1 MILYHNMKKL
11 LAITHPDEWN
21 QLLPFNS
28 FIRNLKELNGYE
40 YVIAVVPYKGNIVIS
55 EADEIITIKDGDLF
69 SYPAI
74 LEKLDTRRNDDFLN
88 RCVKFCFEKYGSE
101 NIDIKSWQNTD
112 YDDGV
117 VDEINKPP
125 LEYYRKSFEYAKK
138 FFDDGLTITPTKK
151 IFESVKQKYGNLFND
166 KTLIVLTR
174 NFTNKANIHN
184 TANTLPYLEK
194 TLNHL
199 IDNGIKIVNIGF
211 PPKSF
216 NIKNSNY
223 VEINDNL
230 TQNEL
235 ISLFYLSSG
244 VMMAADAGGFVTH
257 YGSNVDFYIMSE
269 EWSVTN
275 KQVSISLIDSKKTN
289 KTISLVG
296 LSDEDIYQNI
306 INNIRPQETVFSKE
320 KIINII

>member
-1 MILYHNMKKL
+1 MKKL

-28 FIRNLKELNGYE
+28 FIRSLKELNGYD
-40 YVIAVVPYKGNIVIS
+40 YVIAVVPYKGSVVIS

-69 SYPAI
+69 SYPSI
-74 LEKLDTRRNDDFLN
+74 LEKLDTRRNNDFLK
-88 RCVKFCFEKYGSE
+88 RCVNFCFEKYGSE
-101 NIDIKSWQNTD
+101 NIDIKSWQNTE

-117 VDEINKPP
+117 VDEINKPA

-138 FFDDGLTITPTKK
+138 FFDCGLTITPTKK
-151 IFESVKQKYGNLFND
+151 IFEKIKEKYGNLFND
-166 KTLIVLTR
+166 KTLIVMTR
-174 NFTNKANIHN
+174 NFTNKANVHN
-184 TANTLPYLEK
+184 TINTLPNLEK
-194 TLNHL
+194 TLNYL
-199 IDNGIKIVNIGF
+199 INNGIKIVNIGF
-211 PPKSF
+211 PPKSYE
-216 NIKNSNY
+216 IKNSNY
-223 VEINDNL
+223 IEINDNL
-230 TQNEL
+230 TQDEL

-244 VMMAADAGGFVTH
+244 VLMASDAGGFVTH

-275 KQVSISLIDSKKTN
+275 TQVSISLIESKKTN

-296 LSDEDIYQNI
+296 MSDENIYQSI
-306 INNIRPQETVFSKE
+306 ICNIRPQDNIFSKE

>member
-1 MILYHNMKKL
+1 MKKL
-11 LAITHPDEWN
+11 LALTHPDEWN

-28 FIRNLKELNGYE
+28 FIKSLKEQNGYE

-55 EADEIITIKDGDLF
+55 EADEIITVADGDLF
-69 SYPAI
+69 SYPDI

-88 RCVKFCFEKYGSE
+88 RCVRFCFEKYGSD
-101 NIDIKSWQNTD
+101 NIDIKSWQNTE

-125 LEYYRKSFEYAKK
+125 LDYYRKSFEYAKK
-138 FFDDGLTITPTKK
+138 FFDGGLTIKPTKK
-151 IFESVKQKYGNLFND
+151 IFKEVENKYGHIFND
-166 KTLIVLTR
+166 KTLILLTR
-174 NFTNKANIHN
+174 NFNNKANIHN
-184 TANTLPYLEK
+184 TTNTLPYLEE
-194 TLNHL
+194 TLNYL
-199 IDNGIKIVNIGF
+199 TNNGIKIVNIGF

-216 NIKNSNY
+216 NINNENY
-223 VEINDNL
+223 TEINDNL

-235 ISLFYLSSG
+235 VSLFYLSNG

-275 KQVSISLIDSKKTN
+275 KQVSISLIEAKKTN
-289 KTISLVG
+289 KTVSLVG
-296 LSDEDIYQNI
+296 LNNEDVYQNI
-306 INNIRPQETVFSKE
+306 ISNMRPQEKIFSDE

>member
-1 MILYHNMKKL
+1 MILYRNMKKL

-151 IFESVKQKYGNLFND
+151 IFEYVKQKYGNLFND

-184 TANTLPYLEK
+184 TA
-194 TLNHL
+194 
-199 IDNGIKIVNIGF
+199 
-211 PPKSF
+211 
-216 NIKNSNY
+216 
-223 VEINDNL
+223 NL

>member
-1 MILYHNMKKL
+1 MLSYNMKKL

-28 FIRNLKELNGYE
+28 FIRNLKELNGYD
-40 YVIAVVPYKGNIVIS
+40 YVIAVVPYKGNVVIS

-74 LEKLDTRRNDDFLN
+74 LEEMGGRRNDDFLN
-88 RCVKFCFEKYGSE
+88 RCVKFCVEKYGLE
-101 NIDIKSWQNTD
+101 NLDIKSWQNTE
-112 YDDGV
+112 YDNGV
-117 VDEINKPP
+117 VDESKPP
-125 LEYYRKSFEYAKK
+125 LHYYLKSFEYAKK

-151 IFESVKQKYGNLFND
+151 VFEEVKKKYKNIFDE
-166 KTLIVLTR
+166 KTLILITR
-174 NFTNKANIHN
+174 NFNNKANTHN
-184 TANTLPYLEK
+184 TTNTLPHLEK
-194 TLNHL
+194 TLNYL
-199 IDNGIKIVNIGF
+199 ITGGLKIVNIGF

-216 NIKNSNY
+216 DIKNSNY
-223 VEINDNL
+223 IEINDNL

-257 YGSNVDFYIMSE
+257 YGSNVDFYVMSK

-275 KQVSISLIDSKKTN
+275 NDISISLIDSKKTN

-296 LSDEDIYQNI
+296 LSDEDVYQNI
-306 INNIRPQETVFSKE
+306 INNIRPQPRVFSNE